1 MLNQNHYLTTYIMC
15 VFTNANQFWVSIKK
29 CTKTYYVMTLNW
41 MCDQLRGWAIINI
54 LIEMKGSWML
64 SNGIG
69 SNKEPKL
76 GKIAKKCKDI
86 FMWSEY
92 VW

>member
-1 MLNQNHYLTTYIMC
+1 MC
-15 VFTNANQFWVSIKK
+15 IFTNANQFLVGIKK

-41 MCDQLRGWAIINI
+41 VCDQLRGWAIRNI
-54 LIEMKGSWML
+54 LIEMKGSWMFL
-64 SNGIG
+64 SGIG

-76 GKIAKKCKDI
+76 EMSVKKCKHI